1 MFMNI
6 KIKFPIKFQVD
17 VSLTESNISGKIFN
31 DDLEFQYISNMEK
44 KKFVFLK
51 NFMMLERTLK

>member
-6 KIKFPIKFQVD
+6 KIEFPIKFQVD

-44 KKFVFLK
+44 KKFLFLK

>member
-1 MFMNI
+1 MNI
-6 KIKFPIKFQVD
+6 KIEFPIKFQVD

-44 KKFVFLK
+44 KKFLFLK